1 MDTLFFHS
9 SRFDYYLCHLQKN
22 QEEDFF
28 CSRNV
33 KNENVYNECLLFYVL
48 CKAKKKYVGFR
59 FLLIKT

>member
-33 KNENVYNECLLFYVL
+33 KNENVYNFRSVYCFMFYV
-48 CKAKKKYVGFR
+48 
-59 FLLIKT
+59 III